1 MDGDNSGA
9 VCLLEPY
16 NHWGIILYFPRGLP
30 YKVRNF
36 RLGRGSV
43 REEDERFVLDLS
55 SQLER

>member
-1 MDGDNSGA
+1 MATIQVPFLCWSRTTIGGLFSISLGA
-9 VCLLEPY
+9 YLT
-16 NHWGIILYFPRGLP
+16 
-30 YKVRNF
+30 KVRNF